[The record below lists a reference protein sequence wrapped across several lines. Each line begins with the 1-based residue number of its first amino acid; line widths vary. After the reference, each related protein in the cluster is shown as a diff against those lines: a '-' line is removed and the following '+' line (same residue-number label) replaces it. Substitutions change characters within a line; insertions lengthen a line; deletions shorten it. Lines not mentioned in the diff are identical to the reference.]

1 MSKRLST
8 MLAGVVALA
17 IFTGGCG
24 SGDEADTAA
33 GGTTEEVQLTKA
45 QLIKRADAACTKQ
58 NETLS
63 THFGQFSLDN
73 PIKEGELTKAQ
84 SEEFSEEFFIPYV
97 ESRIELMQELNAP
110 AAEQAELE
118 AIVAATEDGLE
129 QAEENVAS
137 GKTANQDPLA
147 KAESLSRKFGFKVCG
162 ET

>member
-1 MSKRLST
+1 

-17 IFTGGCG
+17 IFTLGCG

-33 GGTTEEVQLTKA
+33 GDTTEEVQLTKT
-45 QLIKRADAACTKQ
+45 QLVKQADAACTKQ
-58 NETLS
+58 NETLT
-63 THFGQFSLDN
+63 THFGEYSLDN

-97 ESRIELMQELNAP
+97 ESRIELMQELNVP

-118 AIVAATEDGLE
+118 AIITATEDGLM
-129 QAEENVAS
+129 QAKENVES
-137 GKTANQDPLA
+137 GSMTNQDPLA
-147 KAESLSRKFGFKVCG
+147 KAEALSRKFGFKICG